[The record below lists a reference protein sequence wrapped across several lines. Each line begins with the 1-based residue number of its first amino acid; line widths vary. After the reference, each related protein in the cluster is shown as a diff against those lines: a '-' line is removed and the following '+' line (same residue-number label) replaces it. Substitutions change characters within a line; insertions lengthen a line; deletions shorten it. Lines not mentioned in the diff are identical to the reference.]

1 MYLRSFLLFLFL
13 FLSIQVRSQDIAMSR
28 EFSLSNEN
36 DVYLLRESDR
46 YYSNG
51 VIAHYRWLPKNQDPE
66 DSTKIIFD
74 FEFSHKFY
82 TPQDLLVSNVDEF
95 HRPYAGLLSS
105 EISFNQY
112 SKRTTRR
119 YLGLGIGLVGKAS
132 GGQGFQEWYHSA
144 VGFPAPRG
152 WQYQIPNEFI
162 INLKAGFNKQF
173 MLSPGRIDVMSSTDF
188 SLGTGFTHA
197 IQRLDIRF
205 GKLQWLR
212 NSTFTNALIG
222 TGSDNIPRHNYMFLG
237 YGLQYVAH
245 NITIDGSIWN
255 DDAVHTETSQPW
267 VRHLRIGFASSSDKA
282 TFKLTYNWSSP
293 EVSGIGR
300 HAYLALELLLRFPS
314 NSSNNSVSK

>member
-1 MYLRSFLLFLFL
+1 M
-13 FLSIQVRSQDIAMSR
+13 SQ
-28 EFSLSNEN
+28 EFSLITEN
-36 DVYLLRESDR
+36 DVYLFAESDR

-51 VIAHYRWLPKNQDPE
+51 LIAHYRWLPQSKDQL
-66 DSTKIIFD
+66 DSTKRILNI
-74 FEFSHKFY
+74 ELSHKFY
-82 TPQDLLVSNVDEF
+82 TPQDLLISDFNDF
-95 HRPYAGLLSS
+95 HRPYAGLLSGGFS
-105 EISFNQY
+105 YNQY
-112 SKRTTRR
+112 KTKVTRSM
-119 YLGLGIGLVGKAS
+119 LGVEIGLVGKAS

-144 VGFPAPRG
+144 VGFPTPRG

-162 INLKAGFNKQF
+162 VNLKGSFNKQF
-173 MLSPGRIDVMSSTDF
+173 ILSPGNVDVVSSTDF

-197 IQRLDIRF
+197 IQRLDLRV

-212 NSTFTNALIG
+212 NSSFTNALIG
-222 TGSDNIPRHNYMFLG
+222 KGADNIPRHNYLFVG
-237 YGLQYVAH
+237 YGLQYVVH

-267 VRHLRIGFASSSDKA
+267 VRHLSVGFASSSDKA

-314 NSSNNSVSK
+314 KDSNISVNQ